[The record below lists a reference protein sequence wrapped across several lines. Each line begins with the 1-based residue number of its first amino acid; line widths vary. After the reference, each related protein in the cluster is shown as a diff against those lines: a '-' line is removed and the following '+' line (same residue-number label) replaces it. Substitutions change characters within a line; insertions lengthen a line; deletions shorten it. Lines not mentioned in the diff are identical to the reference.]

1 VLTTIDPAAYGV
13 DPIRRIVLEG
23 TVPAPALNQMSLTF
37 MGNVIPV
44 AMEVL
49 VLIGF
54 GVVML
59 GVAVRNFRI
68 RD

>member
-1 VLTTIDPAAYGV
+1 
-13 DPIRRIVLEG
+13 
-23 TVPAPALNQMSLTF
+23 
-37 MGNVIPV
+37 
-44 AMEVL
+44 MEVL
-49 VLIGF
+49 VLLGF